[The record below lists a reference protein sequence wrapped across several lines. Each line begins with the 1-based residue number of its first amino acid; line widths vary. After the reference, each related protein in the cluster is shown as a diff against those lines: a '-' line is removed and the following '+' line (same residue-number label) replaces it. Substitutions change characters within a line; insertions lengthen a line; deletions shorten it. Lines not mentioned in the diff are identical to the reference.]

1 MDESRFGTPVP
12 RHAEPSAA
20 EPQAGAAADAL
31 EREVDDVER
40 ALARLAEGTYGTC
53 EVCGTALGQAELEE
67 HPAAR
72 LCTAHLPMGSV

>member
-1 MDESRFGTPVP
+1 MDESPFGAPGP
-12 RHAEPSAA
+12 RTAEPSVGGAA
-20 EPQAGAAADAL
+20 AAADAL

-53 EVCGTALGQAELEE
+53 EVCGTALGPAQLEE
-67 HPAAR
+67 QPAAR